1 MKLVTNFENCMVRLK
16 FLSIKLVD
24 GLDNVVAFSV
34 LDIWQQNL
42 VSMKNLCL
50 QITAE
55 VSKITKIAQ
64 CDLTFIFINFS
75 KNH

>member
-1 MKLVTNFENCMVRLK
+1 MVST
-16 FLSIKLVD
+16 SI
-24 GLDNVVAFSV
+24 VAFSV

-42 VSMKNLCL
+42 VSMKNLYL

-64 CDLTFIFINFS
+64 CDLTFIFIDFS